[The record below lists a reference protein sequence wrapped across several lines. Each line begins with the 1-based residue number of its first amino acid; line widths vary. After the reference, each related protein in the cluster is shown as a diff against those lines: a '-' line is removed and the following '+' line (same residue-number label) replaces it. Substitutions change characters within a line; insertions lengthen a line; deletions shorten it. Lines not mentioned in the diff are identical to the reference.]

1 MEAYRKIKLVFS
13 VVSAICLL
21 SILHAQAQMPAAD
34 EWVDIPV
41 VVNVIGA
48 SDSSSVD
55 EAVRKANEILAGA
68 HIRLI
73 VIKTIYNVYIGEG
86 DESLD
91 ESERKEVKEDG
102 QQELAQICSPGRGI
116 KIIVA
121 DDVWAEEPDVRGWT
135 VLRKPVVF
143 VEPDDP
149 NTMGNVTAHVIG
161 HSLGIEDHSPDP
173 NNIMY
178 ELIPRGSDWDPNDAN
193 EVFYD
198 RAIRGSGRVDLFKPE
213 NIFKFLLG
221 RPDMTLVTH
230 DLPEHGF
237 EYLQEFPVWGPLV
250 VTLRGG
256 FSAGVDLGVG
266 YDTRGVEQFR
276 ESGNPL
282 DLINGCF
289 FSDLDA
295 FNDQDINDPCG
306 VITGPN
312 DPTIEYTDLREVY
325 LFRKNPFDPNA
336 ETRVEIE
343 LGGPWP
349 DTFGANSFFDIFVS
363 EPNGTPVGRF
373 HIEIGTHIG
382 ESGYWE
388 NFALGGTVPL
398 LVQFKDDTVID
409 GSGEV
414 IDGHRVVGTGP
425 NTLPG
430 LVGPGNS
437 EFFQVRVELTAED
450 YRQPTLPPIVVQDFV
465 GPFAFPLIHTLEG
478 PCISFVPWG
487 IAGWGFG
494 TDKDVGIEIDGEVID
509 TVTTKANGSFIWFM
523 EPEAEL
529 ETGPHAVIVKELD
542 DSGPAGAAYATGYF
556 IYCPEGPVA
565 GDFDNDCDVDFH
577 DFAIFAD
584 DWLKGTTLP

>member
-1 MEAYRKIKLVFS
+1 MKTCQKITMSVLFAFFIYLLPSFS
-13 VVSAICLL
+13 AL
-21 SILHAQAQMPAAD
+21 AQTHVE

-41 VVNVIGA
+41 VVNIVGT
-48 SDSSSVD
+48 SDSTNVD
-55 EAVRKANEILAGA
+55 EAIKRANEILAGA

-73 VIKTIYNVYIGEG
+73 VIKSIHNVDIGDG
-86 DESLD
+86 DEILTED
-91 ESERKEVKEDG
+91 ERKEAKEYG
-102 QQELAQICSPGRGI
+102 QQELANICGAGKGI
-116 KIIVA
+116 KITVA
-121 DDVWAEEPDVRGWT
+121 DDVWAEEPSVRGWT

-161 HSLGIEDHSPDP
+161 HSLGIEDHHPDP

-198 RAIRGSGRVDLFKPE
+198 HATRRSYRFAIFRPE

-221 RPDMTLVTH
+221 RPDMTLFTD

-237 EYLQEFPVWGPLV
+237 EYFQEFPVWGPLA

-289 FSDLDA
+289 FSDLDT
-295 FNDQDINDPCG
+295 FNDQGINDPCG
-306 VITGPN
+306 VITDPN

-325 LFRKNPFDPNA
+325 LFRRNPFDPNG
-336 ETRVEIE
+336 ESRLEIE
-343 LGGPWP
+343 LGGPWN
-349 DTFGANSFFDIFVS
+349 DTFDANSFFDIFVS
-363 EPNGTPVGRF
+363 EPNDNPVGRF

-388 NFALGGTVPL
+388 NFASGDTVTL
-398 LVQFKDDTVID
+398 LVQVKDDTVID
-409 GSGEV
+409 GPIEI

-425 NTLPG
+425 NSLPG
-430 LVGPGNS
+430 LVGPGSS
-437 EFFQVRVELTAED
+437 ESFQVRVELTTED
-450 YRQPTLPPIVVQDFV
+450 YRQPTLPPIVVRDFV
-465 GPFAFPLIHTLEG
+465 GPFEFPLIHTLEG
-478 PCISFVPWG
+478 PCISFVPGG
-487 IAGWGFG
+487 IAGWAFG
-494 TDKDVGIEIDGEVID
+494 ADKDVGIELDCETIG
-509 TVTTKANGSFIWFM
+509 TTTTKSDGSFIWFM
-523 EPEAEL
+523 DPEAEL
-529 ETGPHAVIVKELD
+529 ESGPHAVIVKELD
-542 DSGPAGAAYATGYF
+542 DSGPTGAAYATGYF
-556 IYCPEGPVA
+556 RYCPEGPVA

-577 DFAIFAD
+577 DFAIFAN